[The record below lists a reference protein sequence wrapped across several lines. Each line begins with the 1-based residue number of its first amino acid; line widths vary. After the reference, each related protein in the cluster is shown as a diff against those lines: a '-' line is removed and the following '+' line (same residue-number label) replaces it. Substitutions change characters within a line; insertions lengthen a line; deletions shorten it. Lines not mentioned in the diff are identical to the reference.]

1 MLRQRHFLGAHD
13 SDRRRHNRLLE
24 RLRRSQSVVRNSSGE
39 LITAGAFAVMTAILI
54 SVLRERGVPDE
65 ALQRLGS
72 LLAHLHPVLVKGS

>member
-1 MLRQRHFLGAHD
+1 
-13 SDRRRHNRLLE
+13 
-24 RLRRSQSVVRNSSGE
+24 VVRNSSGE